1 MTTIERKTETKDD
14 RFRRLITDNRT
25 DTRRKT
31 GALREQILGIH
42 IPTVQDKLL
51 NEQIDWML
59 DSIVAE
65 FELMHGN
72 ETQQA
77 AVRGGRPLLV
87 TGKAGAGKSRAIEY
101 AFMTRPEFDG
111 YPDLNAG
118 SPVLSVVASS
128 PFTLGALGNELLRGL
143 GYKTDRDVKQSQ
155 VWPMVS
161 KTIEGKG
168 VRIIHIDE
176 AQHGDETADH
186 RTVQE
191 VENTLKRLMQYKQW
205 PVWLILSG
213 LPELGRFCQSDPS
226 MRRRIRV
233 VHFGDLEFPKH
244 LDAVKVVIEKL
255 TSLCPGMLD
264 ESLLLPE
271 FAHRLMHAAM
281 YQFGI
286 LVEYVQD
293 AILECIDGGDERLS
307 VFHFA
312 DVYALRSGESSDP
325 LNPFIAR
332 DFLAINVET
341 ALFEEEDD
349 GAGGYLKRMKKRGR
363 SR

>member
-1 MTTIERKTETKDD
+1 MTNIEYKIPQKDD

-25 DTRRKT
+25 EARRKT
-31 GALREQILGIH
+31 SAIREAILGFH

-51 NEQIDWML
+51 NEQIDWIL

-72 ETQQA
+72 DTQQA
-77 AVRGGRPLLV
+77 AIRGGRPLLL
-87 TGKAGAGKSRAIEY
+87 TGKAGAGKSRAIEH
-101 AFMTRPEFDG
+101 AFKTRPEFVG

-143 GYKTDRDVKQSQ
+143 GYKTNRNIKQSEA
-155 VWPMVS
+155 WPMVS
-161 KTIEGKG
+161 ELIKEKG
-168 VRIIHIDE
+168 IRIIHIDE
-176 AQHGDETADH
+176 AQHGDETADP
-186 RTVQE
+186 RIIRE
-191 VENTLKRLMQYKQW
+191 VENTLKRLMQDKEW

-226 MRRRIRV
+226 MRRRLRV
-233 VHFGDLEFPKH
+233 VHFGDLTFPKH
-244 LDAVKVVIEKL
+244 MDAVKVVIDKL
-255 TSLCPGMLD
+255 TSLCPGILN
-264 ESLLLPE
+264 EGLLMPE
-271 FAHRLMHAAM
+271 FTHRLMHAAM

-293 AILECIDGGDERLS
+293 AILECIDAGDEQLDI
-307 VFHFA
+307 VHFA
-312 DVYALRSGESSDP
+312 DVYSLRSGEHSDS
-325 LNPFIAR
+325 LNPFISR

-349 GAGGYLKRMKKRGR
+349 GVGGIRKRVKKRGR